1 MTETATIDGTASG
14 EPIQDMSV
22 KIVNNDARRA
32 AELIP
37 VGGTGVEMQ
46 NFAQQVD
53 YAKHMS
59 GAAHAIP
66 KHLRGNVGACLAVL
80 DMSQRW
86 GFSPFQ
92 VARLCYVVNDILAF
106 ESQLVHAVVEKFAPL
121 RERLRPIYDGEGAT
135 RTCKIIGH
143 FRGEAEPLEYTSPE
157 FSNIKPK
164 NSPLWGSD
172 PDQQLFYFSTQR
184 WARRYCPDILLGI
197 YGKDEIEDNPHIG
210 ADNAKEIN
218 PALTRERVSTA
229 DRSEGFRDGHVNAE
243 LADAMPANR
252 MQEVLPAKEATPAQ
266 QTTEANPAKKSEST
280 KTKTAAKSTKK
291 TDKPADK
298 PEPKSA
304 VQKQAEAAQ
313 AAMPTGKP
321 KTSAEYALYAAKKID
336 DFTDYDKARE
346 WWDSDD
352 ERDLRD
358 NLEVPIKTRTL
369 LANKIDDKFLN

>member
-157 FSNIKPK
+157 FANIKPK

-229 DRSEGFRDGHVNAE
+229 DRSEGFREGHVHAE
-243 LADAMPANR
+243 LADAMPADR
-252 MQEVLPAKEATPAQ
+252 MQEVLPAREEKHIAASDAPSTKKPETAKAKPATTKA
-266 QTTEANPAKKSEST
+266 AKKSE
-280 KTKTAAKSTKK
+280 KQAEAKS
-291 TDKPADK
+291 P
-298 PEPKSA
+298 

-321 KTSAEYALYAAKKID
+321 KTSAEYGMYAANKID
-336 DFTDYDKARE
+336 EFTDYDVARA
-346 WWDSDD
+346 WWDSDE
-352 ERDLRD
+352 ERDMRD
-358 NLEVPIKTRTL
+358 HLEVPIKTRTT
-369 LANKIDDKFLN
+369 LANKIDDKFLS